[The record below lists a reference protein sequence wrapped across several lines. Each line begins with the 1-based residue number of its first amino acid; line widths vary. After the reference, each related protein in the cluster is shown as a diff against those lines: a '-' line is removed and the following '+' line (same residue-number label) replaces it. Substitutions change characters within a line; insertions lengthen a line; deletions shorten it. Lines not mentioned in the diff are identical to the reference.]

1 MNHVL
6 KVWNKPDYT
15 SSTPDFKGS
24 QILVMTSGFEISTFL
39 HLEAVTLNKV
49 PF

>member
-6 KVWNKPDYT
+6 KVWNKHDYAG
-15 SSTPDFKGS
+15 STPDFKGS
-24 QILVMTSGFEISTFL
+24 QISVMTSGFEISTFL
-39 HLEAVTLNKV
+39 HGESVTLNRA